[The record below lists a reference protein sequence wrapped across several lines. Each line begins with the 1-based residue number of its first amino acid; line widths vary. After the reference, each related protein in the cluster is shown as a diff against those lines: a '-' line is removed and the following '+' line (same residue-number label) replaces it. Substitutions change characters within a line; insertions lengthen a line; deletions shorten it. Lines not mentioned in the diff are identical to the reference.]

1 MQRTETI
8 VIGGGQAGLA
18 MSHLLTDAGRDHV
31 VLERST
37 RIGETW
43 RSRWDSFTLVTP
55 NWTLRLPGHEYRG
68 DEPDSFST
76 REQVV
81 SHLED
86 YAASFGP
93 PLRTGVE
100 VSGIEADDGSYV
112 VRTSEGDFAAPR
124 VVVAGGTFQ
133 RARVPAV
140 GNEAPVGVTQMHSRD
155 YRNPASLPEGG
166 VLVVGSGQ
174 SGAQIALELLESG
187 RDVYLC
193 VGGAGRLER
202 RYRGRDTT
210 RWLGDMGFFDQTVDD
225 LDSPAERF
233 QANPHVSG
241 RDGGMTLN
249 LHWFARDG
257 MTLLGRL
264 EGFDGG
270 HAVFRDDLHEK
281 LEAADTMA
289 GEMCAGIDAYI
300 KEAGIDAPEEELP
313 TPRHGFEQPQID
325 RLDLSD
331 AGIGTILW
339 AAGHRFDF
347 GWVEPAELDDFGYPI
362 QRRGIT
368 NRPGLYFLGLHWM
381 HTIGSGL
388 FYGVGDDARHIA
400 EHIDSG

>member
-1 MQRTETI
+1 
-8 VIGGGQAGLA
+8 
-18 MSHLLTDAGRDHV
+18 MSYLLTESARDHV

-43 RSRWDSFTLVTP
+43 RNRWDSFTLVTP

-81 SHLED
+81 SYLED

-100 VSGIEADDGSYV
+100 VSGIAADDGGYIV
-112 VRTSEGDFAAPR
+112 HTSAGDLAAPR
-124 VVVAGGTFQ
+124 VVIAGGTFQ
-133 RARVPAV
+133 RARVPAA
-140 GNEAPVGVTQMHSRD
+140 GDEAPAGITQIHSRD
-155 YRNPASLPEGG
+155 YRNPAVLPEGG

-187 RDVYLC
+187 REVYLC
-193 VGGAGRLER
+193 VGGAGRLQR
-202 RYRGRDTT
+202 RYRGRDTI
-210 RWLGDMGFFDQTVDD
+210 RWLGDMGFFDKTVDD
-225 LDSPAERF
+225 LASPAERF
-233 QANPHVSG
+233 KANPHVSG

-264 EGFDGG
+264 QGFDGDLALFKG
-270 HAVFRDDLHEK
+270 DLHEK

-289 GEMCAGIDAYI
+289 AEMCVEIDAHI
-300 KEAGIDAPEEELP
+300 EQVAIDAPEEEMP
-313 TPRHGFEQPQID
+313 MPRHGFEQPQIE
-325 RLDLSD
+325 RLDLR
-331 AGIGTILW
+331 AEGIGTILW

-347 GWVEPAELDDFGYPI
+347 GWVEPAELDDHGYPV
-362 QRRGIT
+362 QCRGVT
-368 NRPGLYFLGLHWM
+368 SRPGLYFLGLHWM

-388 FYGVGDDARHIA
+388 FYGVGEDARHVA
-400 EHIDSG
+400 EHIESG